1 MKIGLGTV
9 QFGLDYGI
17 SNSRGKIPKEEVF
30 EILMSAWNQGIE
42 VLDTSALYGES
53 EYVIGQFLKENN
65 VPFKIISKLPPC
77 DADDIE
83 TRLCESLKRLDR
95 EGLFGYLVHNFDAFR
110 ANRHIWD
117 ILQKAKSQKKVEK
130 LGFSLYYPQ
139 EVEYLVRENIDFD
152 MVQVPFSVFD
162 QRFSG
167 VFKVLRKRNVEIHA
181 RSVFLQGLV
190 FKNALSMHGIF
201 ENFKDKLSSLHSIS
215 QDIGIPISALCLN
228 FAVLN
233 EYIDKVIIGIDSL
246 SNLQDNINALSY
258 QDRVGDVYN
267 SLLNLKEDNDK
278 IILPFNWEKQ

>member
-1 MKIGLGTV
+1 MKLGLGTV
-9 QFGLDYGI
+9 QFGMDYGI
-17 SNSRGKIPKEEVF
+17 NNTRGKVLKEEAF
-30 EILMSAWNQGIE
+30 EILKVAWNNGIDM
-42 VLDTSALYGES
+42 LDTSALYGES

-83 TRLCESLKRLDR
+83 TRLCESLKKLDR
-95 EGLFGYLVHNFDAFR
+95 DRLFGYLVHHFDFFR
-110 ANRHIWD
+110 ENRHIWD
-117 ILQKAKSQKKVEK
+117 FLQKAKLQKKVDK

-139 EVEYLVRENIDFD
+139 EVEYLIRENVEFD

-167 VFKVLRKRNVEIHA
+167 VLKVLREMNVEIHV

-190 FKNALSMHGIF
+190 FKNALTMHGIF

-246 SNLQDNINALSY
+246 SNLQENINALKY

-267 SLLNLKEDNDK
+267 SLLDLKEDNEK
-278 IILPFNWEKQ
+278 IILPFNWGK

>member
-1 MKIGLGTV
+1 M
-9 QFGLDYGI
+9 DYGI
-17 SNSRGKIPKEEVF
+17 NNTRGKVLKEEAF
-30 EILMSAWNQGIE
+30 EILKVAWNNGIDM
-42 VLDTSALYGES
+42 LDTSALYGES

-83 TRLCESLKRLDR
+83 TRLCESLKKLDR
-95 EGLFGYLVHNFDAFR
+95 DRLFGYLVHHFDFFR
-110 ANRHIWD
+110 ENRHIWD
-117 ILQKAKSQKKVEK
+117 FLQKAKLQKKFDK

-139 EVEYLVRENIDFD
+139 EVEYLIKENVEFD

-167 VFKVLRKRNVEIHA
+167 ALKVLREGNVEIHV

-190 FKNALSMHGIF
+190 FKNALTMHGIF

-246 SNLQDNINALSY
+246 SNLQENINALKY

-267 SLLNLKEDNDK
+267 SLSDLKEDNEK
-278 IILPFNWEKQ
+278 IILPFNWGK

>member
-1 MKIGLGTV
+1 LKLGLGTI
-9 QFGLDYGI
+9 QFGMDYGI
-17 SNSRGKIPKEEVF
+17 NNTRGKVLKEEAF
-30 EILMSAWNQGIE
+30 EILKVAWNNGIDM
-42 VLDTSALYGES
+42 LDTSALYGES

-83 TRLCESLKRLDR
+83 TRLCESLKKLDR
-95 EGLFGYLVHNFDAFR
+95 DRLFGYLVHHFDFFR
-110 ANRHIWD
+110 ENRHIWD
-117 ILQKAKSQKKVEK
+117 FLQKAKLQKKFDK

-139 EVEYLVRENIDFD
+139 EVEYLIKENVEFD

-167 VFKVLRKRNVEIHA
+167 ALKVLREGNVEIHV

-190 FKNALSMHGIF
+190 FKNALTMHGIF

-233 EYIDKVIIGIDSL
+233 EYIDKVIIGTDSL
-246 SNLQDNINALSY
+246 SNLQENINALKY

-267 SLLNLKEDNDK
+267 SLLDLKEDNEK
-278 IILPFNWEKQ
+278 IILPFNWGK

>member
-1 MKIGLGTV
+1 MKLGLGTV
-9 QFGLDYGI
+9 QFGMDYGI
-17 SNSRGKIPKEEVF
+17 NNTKGKVLKEEAF
-30 EILMSAWNQGIE
+30 EILEVAWNNGIDT
-42 VLDTSALYGES
+42 LDTSALYGES

-83 TRLCESLKRLDR
+83 NRLCESLKKLNRDR
-95 EGLFGYLVHNFDAFR
+95 LFGYLIHHFDSFR
-110 ANRHIWD
+110 KNRHIWD
-117 ILQKAKSQKKVEK
+117 ILQKMKSQKKVEK

-139 EVEYLVRENIDFD
+139 EVEYIMMENVEFD
-152 MVQVPFSVFD
+152 IVQVPFSIFD

-167 VFKVLRKRNVEIHA
+167 IFEALRERNVEIHV

-190 FKNALSMHGIF
+190 FKNALTMHGIF
-201 ENFKDKLSSLHSIS
+201 DNFRNKLSYLHSIS
-215 QDIGIPISALCLN
+215 QDINVSISALCLN

-246 SNLQDNINALSY
+246 SNLQDNINALKY

-267 SLLNLKEDNDK
+267 SLLNLKEDNEK
-278 IILPFNWEKQ
+278 IILPCNWGKE

>member
-1 MKIGLGTV
+1 MKLGLGTV
-9 QFGLDYGI
+9 QFGMDYGI
-17 SNSRGKIPKEEVF
+17 NNTKGKVLKEEVF
-30 EILMSAWNQGIE
+30 EILEVAWNNGIDM
-42 VLDTSALYGES
+42 LDTSALYGES

-83 TRLCESLKRLDR
+83 TRFCESLKKLNRDK
-95 EGLFGYLVHNFDAFR
+95 LFGYLIHDFDSFR
-110 ANRHIWD
+110 KNRHIWD
-117 ILQKAKSQKKVEK
+117 ILQKMKSQKKVEK
-130 LGFSLYYPQ
+130 IGFSLYYPQ
-139 EVEYLVRENIDFD
+139 EVEYIMMENIEFD
-152 MVQVPFSVFD
+152 MVQVPFSIFD

-167 VFKVLRKRNVEIHA
+167 IFEVLRERNVEIHV

-190 FKNALSMHGIF
+190 FKNALTMHEIF
-201 ENFKDKLSSLHSIS
+201 DNFRDKLSSLHSIS
-215 QDIGIPISALCLN
+215 QDINVSISALCLN

-246 SNLQDNINALSY
+246 SNLQENINALRY

-267 SLLNLKEDNDK
+267 SLLNLKEGNEK

>member
-1 MKIGLGTV
+1 MKLGLGTV
-9 QFGLDYGI
+9 QFGMDYGI
-17 SNSRGKIPKEEVF
+17 NNTKGKVLKEEAF
-30 EILMSAWNQGIE
+30 EILKVAWNNGIDM
-42 VLDTSALYGES
+42 LDTSALYGES

-83 TRLCESLKRLDR
+83 TRLCESLKKLNSDR
-95 EGLFGYLVHNFDAFR
+95 LFGYLIHHFDSFR
-110 ANRHIWD
+110 ENRHIWD

-139 EVEYLVRENIDFD
+139 EVEYLMMENVEFD
-152 MVQVPFSVFD
+152 MVQVPFSIFD

-167 VFKVLRKRNVEIHA
+167 IFEVLRERNVEIHV

-190 FKNALSMHGIF
+190 FKNALTMHGIF

-246 SNLQDNINALSY
+246 SNLQENINALRY

-267 SLLNLKEDNDK
+267 SLLDLKEDNEK

>member
-1 MKIGLGTV
+1 MKLGLGTV
-9 QFGLDYGI
+9 QFGMDYGI
-17 SNSRGKIPKEEVF
+17 NNTRGKVLKEEAF
-30 EILMSAWNQGIE
+30 EILKVAWNNGIDM
-42 VLDTSALYGES
+42 LDTSALYGES

-83 TRLCESLKRLDR
+83 TRLCESLKKLDR
-95 EGLFGYLVHNFDAFR
+95 DRLFGYLVHHFDFFR
-110 ANRHIWD
+110 GNRHIWD
-117 ILQKAKSQKKVEK
+117 FLQKAKLQKKVDK

-139 EVEYLVRENIDFD
+139 EVEYLIRENVEFD

-167 VFKVLRKRNVEIHA
+167 ALKVLREMNVEIHV

-190 FKNALSMHGIF
+190 FKNALTMHGIF

-246 SNLQDNINALSY
+246 SNLQENINALKY

-267 SLLNLKEDNDK
+267 SLLNLKEDNEK

>member
-1 MKIGLGTV
+1 MKLGLGTV
-9 QFGLDYGI
+9 QFGMDYGI
-17 SNSRGKIPKEEVF
+17 NNTKGKVLKEEAF
-30 EILMSAWNQGIE
+30 AILKLAWNNGIDM
-42 VLDTSALYGES
+42 LDTSALYGES

-65 VPFKIISKLPPC
+65 MPFKVISKLPPC
-77 DADDIE
+77 DAYDIE
-83 TRLCESLKRLDR
+83 NRFSESLKKLNK
-95 EGLFGYLVHNFDAFR
+95 ESLYGYLVHHFDFFR
-110 ANRHIWD
+110 GNRHIWD
-117 ILQKAKSQKKVEK
+117 FLQKAKLQKKVDK

-139 EVEYLVRENIDFD
+139 EVEYLIREDVEFD

-167 VFKVLRKRNVEIHA
+167 ALKVLREGNVEIHV

-190 FKNALSMHGIF
+190 FKNALTMHGIF

-233 EYIDKVIIGIDSL
+233 EYVDKVIIGIDSL
-246 SNLQDNINALSY
+246 SNLQENINALKY

-267 SLLNLKEDNDK
+267 SLLNLNEDNEN
-278 IILPFNWEKQ
+278 IILPFNWDKQ

>member
-1 MKIGLGTV
+1 LKLGLGTV
-9 QFGLDYGI
+9 QFGMDYGI
-17 SNSRGKIPKEEVF
+17 NNTRRKVLKEEAF
-30 EILMSAWNQGIE
+30 EILKVAWNNGIDM
-42 VLDTSALYGES
+42 LDTSALYGES

-83 TRLCESLKRLDR
+83 TRLCESLKKLDR
-95 EGLFGYLVHNFDAFR
+95 DRLFGYLVHHFDFFR
-110 ANRHIWD
+110 ENRHIWD
-117 ILQKAKSQKKVEK
+117 FLQKAKLQKKVDK

-139 EVEYLVRENIDFD
+139 EVEYLIRENVEFD

-167 VFKVLRKRNVEIHA
+167 ALKVLREGNVEIHV

-190 FKNALSMHGIF
+190 FKNALTMHGIF

-246 SNLQDNINALSY
+246 SNLQENINALKY

-267 SLLNLKEDNDK
+267 SLLDLKEDNEK
-278 IILPFNWEKQ
+278 IILPFNWGK

>member
-1 MKIGLGTV
+1 LKLGLGTV
-9 QFGLDYGI
+9 QFGMDYGI
-17 SNSRGKIPKEEVF
+17 NNTRGKVLKEEAF
-30 EILMSAWNQGIE
+30 EILKVAWNNGIDM
-42 VLDTSALYGES
+42 LDTSALYGES

-83 TRLCESLKRLDR
+83 TRLCESLKKLDR
-95 EGLFGYLVHNFDAFR
+95 DRLFGYLVHHFDFFR
-110 ANRHIWD
+110 ENRHIWD
-117 ILQKAKSQKKVEK
+117 FLQKAKLQKKVDK

-139 EVEYLVRENIDFD
+139 EVEYLIKENVEFD

-167 VFKVLRKRNVEIHA
+167 ALKVLREMNVEIHV

-190 FKNALSMHGIF
+190 FKNALTMHGIF

-246 SNLQDNINALSY
+246 SNLQENINALKY

-267 SLLNLKEDNDK
+267 SLLDLKEDNEK
-278 IILPFNWEKQ
+278 IILPFNWGK

>member
-1 MKIGLGTV
+1 MKLGLGTI
-9 QFGLDYGI
+9 QFGMDYGI
-17 SNSRGKIPKEEVF
+17 NNTRGKVLKEEAF
-30 EILMSAWNQGIE
+30 EILKVAWNNGIDM
-42 VLDTSALYGES
+42 LDTSALYGES

-83 TRLCESLKRLDR
+83 TRLCESLKKLDR
-95 EGLFGYLVHNFDAFR
+95 DRLFGYLVHHFDFFR
-110 ANRHIWD
+110 ENRHIWD
-117 ILQKAKSQKKVEK
+117 FLQKAKLQKKFDK

-139 EVEYLVRENIDFD
+139 EVEYLIKENVEFD

-167 VFKVLRKRNVEIHA
+167 ALKVLREGNVEIHV

-190 FKNALSMHGIF
+190 FKNALTMHGIF

-233 EYIDKVIIGIDSL
+233 EYIDKVIIGTDSL
-246 SNLQDNINALSY
+246 SNLQENINALKY

-267 SLLNLKEDNDK
+267 SLLDLKEDNEK
-278 IILPFNWEKQ
+278 IILPFNWGK